1 MSRKK
6 HILPNGTK
14 VRMDICEGL
23 STGIGVIT
31 GWEKEKEDT
40 CVVYRIDLIEGEN
53 MDMHREKD
61 GELWVNAFEIKEVL
75 R

>member
-31 GWEKEKEDT
+31 GWEKEEDT
-40 CVVYRIDLIEGEN
+40 CVVYRIDLIQGEN
-53 MDMHREKD
+53 MDMHKEKD
-61 GELWVNAFEIKEVL
+61 GELWVNAFEIKELL